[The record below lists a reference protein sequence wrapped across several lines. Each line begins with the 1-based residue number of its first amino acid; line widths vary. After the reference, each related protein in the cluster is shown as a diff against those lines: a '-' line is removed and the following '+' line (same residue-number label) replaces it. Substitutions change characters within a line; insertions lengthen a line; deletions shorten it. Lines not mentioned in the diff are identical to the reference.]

1 MTWLIDVVV
10 GVECRFGYI
19 WILIY
24 LFDCFR
30 FFFLWFCSHEA
41 TLVAVEAEVVSRRLM
56 SILL

>member
-19 WILIY
+19 GFLNKSIDW
-24 LFDCFR
+24 FDIDIVSWSNSSSC
-30 FFFLWFCSHEA
+30 W
-41 TLVAVEAEVVSRRLM
+41 AEVVSRRLM